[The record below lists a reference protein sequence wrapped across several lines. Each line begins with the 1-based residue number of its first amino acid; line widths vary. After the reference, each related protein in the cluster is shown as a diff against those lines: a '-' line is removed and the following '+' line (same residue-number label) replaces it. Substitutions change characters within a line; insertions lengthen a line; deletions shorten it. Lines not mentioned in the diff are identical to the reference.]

1 MALFAPILAS
11 SQPAFVPQGSYPVTF
26 SLSSFNSWDE
36 ITGVEIKINNQA
48 NDSSIVNV
56 REVKDDN
63 GNIISYINAG
73 YILRKT
79 NFIKNGTSAI
89 VNITNEDITSWE
101 QGNLYKIQMRFYY
114 NTTYSEW
121 SNVMIVK
128 PIHAPTLSIAT
139 ITNKTVLSLAPLF
152 EALTSFDV
160 LDKEMEE
167 KFNFLLYNNDT
178 LVEESGW
185 ITHTKQIDK
194 YRFKTILNT
203 EATNKYKLIYKIVSI
218 NGFESFLESS
228 FEVRTLTFKEEI
240 HLETKNAL
248 IKDNENACAVLNI
261 TPIGNTVLTGTY
273 VITRASK
280 KTNFAVWEDV
290 KYVQFNKFDHGT
302 KNNINVYTFRDF
314 TVENGVA
321 YKYAIQRETSTG
333 YRTNAV
339 SIGKD
344 TDTIAVDY
352 EYGYL
357 VGDDSLQL
365 KLKFN
370 TEISSFKHTKLENKS
385 DTLGSKYPTISRNG
399 YADYAEFPLS
409 GLITFHMDEDCLTFL
424 KFAGDGFYY
433 KNNLIIPKDKLIQNK
448 RRTSEK
454 GESKTDE
461 PFVEIIGTQDLQS
474 YVIDYN
480 LTSESIQVEKAFR
493 EAVLDFLGNGNYK
506 LFKSPTEGNILIS
519 LINVSLSPENTLG
532 RMIYKF
538 SATAYEVGDTSLETL
553 NKFNVID
560 CGSYEEVTNF
570 ENQLGFN
577 QLSGFFAE
585 GTKLI
590 DLIGKQVASTKD
602 ETFVKL
608 KSLWVEAYPLLD
620 KKGIDSYKLRID
632 STANEKAQ
640 NIDGYLSIIINGQTF
655 YFKAGSVLY
664 IEDNLD
670 DDIVIPAD
678 SWLLINYTYEYT
690 TKVNSK
696 GEPLEAKRSR
706 CFGQL
711 EGLFTEKSVI
721 EGLKPKITRS
731 RSLNIWEEIQ
741 KDVLKNYYGNK
752 ILKSELNNNNDLVWY
767 YYEIISST
775 VRRKHSLNFNSK
787 DGVLLYFIDIEA
799 STGTS
804 IKLIAND
811 STEQN
816 IVIGNSEKYSLRPKK
831 ERFLEHFFKSLAF
844 TKDTYSIINYDLEV
858 IETVTEEVDYG
869 H

>member
-48 NDSSIVNV
+48 NDSSIVRV
-56 REVKDDN
+56 TKLSDDT
-63 GNIISYINAG
+63 YLNAG

-79 NFIKNGTSAI
+79 NFIKNGSSAI
-89 VNITNEDITSWE
+89 VNITNEDIVGWE

-121 SNVMIVK
+121 SNIMIVK
-128 PIHAPTLSIAT
+128 PIHAPILSIAT

-152 EALTSFDV
+152 EALTSFNV
-160 LDKEMEE
+160 SDKEMEE
-167 KFNFLLYNNDT
+167 KFNFLLYNNDI

-185 ITHTKQIDK
+185 ITHTEQIDK

-203 EATNKYKLIYKIVSI
+203 EATNKYKLIYKIVSV
-218 NGFESFLESS
+218 NGFESSLESS
-228 FEVRTLTFKEEI
+228 FEVRTLTLSEEI
-240 HLETKNAL
+240 HLETENAL
-248 IKDNENACAVLNI
+248 VKDNENACAVLNI
-261 TPIGNTVLTGTY
+261 TPIGDTVLTGTY
-273 VITRASK
+273 VITRASE

-290 KYVQFNKFDHGT
+290 KYVQFNKFEHNTGD
-302 KNNINVYTFRDF
+302 NVNVYTFRDF

-370 TEISSFKHTKLENKS
+370 TEISSFKHTKLENKA

-424 KFAGDGFYY
+424 KFAEDGFYY

-448 RRTSEK
+448 RRTSKK
-454 GESKTDE
+454 GESKSDE

-480 LTSESIQVEKAFR
+480 LMSKNIQVEKAFR

-570 ENQLGFN
+570 KNQLGFN
-577 QLSGFFAE
+577 QLNGFFAE

-602 ETFVKL
+602 ETFVEL
-608 KSLWVEAYPLLD
+608 KSLWVETYPLLD

-670 DDIVIPAD
+670 DNIVIPAD

-696 GEPLEAKRSR
+696 GEQLEAKRNR

-711 EGLFTEKSVI
+711 EGLFTEKSII
-721 EGLKPKITRS
+721 EGLKPKLTRS
-731 RSLNIWEEIQ
+731 RLLNIWKEIQ
-741 KDVLKNYYGNK
+741 EDVLKNYYGDK
-752 ILKSELNNNNDLVWY
+752 ILGSELNDNKDLVWY
-767 YYEIISST
+767 YYETISST
-775 VRRKHSLNFNSK
+775 IRRKHSLNFNSK

-804 IKLIAND
+804 IKLITEN
-811 STEQN
+811 SEQN

-831 ERFLEHFFKSLAF
+831 ELFLEHFFKSLAF

-869 H
+869 R

>member
-48 NDSSIVNV
+48 NDSSIVRV
-56 REVKDDN
+56 TKLSDDT
-63 GNIISYINAG
+63 YLNAG

-79 NFIKNGTSAI
+79 NFIKNGSSAI
-89 VNITNEDITSWE
+89 VNITNEDIVGWE

-121 SNVMIVK
+121 SNIMIVK
-128 PIHAPTLSIAT
+128 PIHAPILSIAT

-152 EALTSFDV
+152 EALTSFNV
-160 LDKEMEE
+160 SDKEMEE
-167 KFNFLLYNNDT
+167 KFNFLLYNNDV

-185 ITHTKQIDK
+185 ITHTEQIDK

-203 EATNKYKLIYKIVSI
+203 EATNKYKLIYKIVSV
-218 NGFESFLESS
+218 NGFESSLESS
-228 FEVRTLTFKEEI
+228 FEVRTLTLSEEI
-240 HLETKNAL
+240 HLETENAL
-248 IKDNENACAVLNI
+248 VKDNENACAVLNI
-261 TPIGNTVLTGTY
+261 TPIGDTVLTGTY
-273 VITRASK
+273 VITRASE

-290 KYVQFNKFDHGT
+290 KYVQFNKFEHNTGD
-302 KNNINVYTFRDF
+302 NVNVYTFRDF

-370 TEISSFKHTKLENKS
+370 TEISSFKHTKLENKA

-424 KFAGDGFYY
+424 KFAEDGFYY

-448 RRTSEK
+448 RRTSKK
-454 GESKTDE
+454 GESKSDE

-480 LTSESIQVEKAFR
+480 LMSKNIQVEKAFR

-570 ENQLGFN
+570 KNQLGFN
-577 QLSGFFAE
+577 QLNGFFAE

-670 DDIVIPAD
+670 DNIVIPAD

-696 GEPLEAKRSR
+696 GEQLEAKRNR

-711 EGLFTEKSVI
+711 EGLFTEKSII
-721 EGLKPKITRS
+721 EGLKPKLTRS
-731 RSLNIWEEIQ
+731 RLLNIWKEIQ
-741 KDVLKNYYGNK
+741 EDVLKNYYGDK
-752 ILKSELNNNNDLVWY
+752 ILGSELNDNKDLVWY
-767 YYEIISST
+767 YYETISST
-775 VRRKHSLNFNSK
+775 IRRKHSLNFNSK

-804 IKLIAND
+804 IKLITEN
-811 STEQN
+811 SEQN

-831 ERFLEHFFKSLAF
+831 ELFLEHFFKSLAF

-869 H
+869 R

>member
-11 SQPAFVPQGSYPVTF
+11 SQPAFVPQDNYPVTF
-26 SLSSFNSWDE
+26 SLSSFNSWNE
-36 ITGVEIKINNQA
+36 VTGVEIKINNQA
-48 NDSSIVNV
+48 NDSSIVKVTQLSENT
-56 REVKDDN
+56 
-63 GNIISYINAG
+63 YLNAG

-79 NFIKNGTSAI
+79 NFIKNGSSGT
-89 VNITNEDITSWE
+89 VNITNEDITSWKP
-101 QGNLYKIQMRFYY
+101 GNLYKIQMRFYD

-128 PIHAPTLSIAT
+128 PIHTPTLSIAT
-139 ITNKTVLSLAPLF
+139 ITNKTVLSLSPLF

-160 LDKEMEE
+160 SDKEMEE
-167 KFNFLLYNNDT
+167 KFNFLLYNNNA

-185 ITHTKQIDK
+185 ITHTEQIDK

-218 NGFESFLESS
+218 NGFESSLESS
-228 FEVRTLTFKEEI
+228 FEVRTLTLNEKIE
-240 HLETKNAL
+240 LETEKAL
-248 IKDNENACAVLNI
+248 VKDNENACAVLNI
-261 TPIGNTVLTGTY
+261 TPKEGTKLDGTY
-273 VITRASK
+273 VITRASE

-290 KYVQFNKFDHGT
+290 KYVQFKDFTHNIG
-302 KNNINVYTFRDF
+302 NNINVYTFRDF

-344 TDTIAVDY
+344 TDTIAVEY

-370 TEISSFKHTKLENKS
+370 TEISSFKHTKLENKA

-424 KFAGDGFYY
+424 KFAEDGFYY
-433 KNNLIIPKDKLIQNK
+433 KNNLIIPKSKLIQNK
-448 RRTSEK
+448 RRTSQEESDEK
-454 GESKTDE
+454 
-461 PFVEIIGTQDLQS
+461 IGTQDLPS
-474 YVIDYN
+474 YIIDYN

-560 CGSYEEVTNF
+560 CGSYEEVTNS
-570 ENQLGFN
+570 ENRLGFN
-577 QLSGFFAE
+577 QLSGFFKKE
-585 GTKLI
+585 TKLM
-590 DLIGKQVASTKD
+590 DLIGDQIASAED
-602 ETFVKL
+602 ETFIKL

-620 KKGIDSYKLRID
+620 KKSIDSYKLRID

-640 NIDGYLSIIINGQTF
+640 NIDGYLSIIINGRTF

-670 DDIVIPAD
+670 NAIITIPAD
-678 SWLLINYTYEYT
+678 SWLLINYTYEYIE
-690 TKVNSK
+690 KNNPE
-696 GEPLEAKRSR
+696 GEILEAKRTR

-711 EGLFTEKSVI
+711 EGLFTEKSII

-731 RSLNIWEEIQ
+731 RTLDIWKEIQ
-741 KDVLKNYYGNK
+741 EDVLKNYYGDK
-752 ILKSELNNNNDLVWY
+752 ILESELNDNKDLVWY
-767 YYEIISST
+767 YYETISST
-775 VRRKHSLNFNSK
+775 IRRKHSLNFNSK

-804 IKLIAND
+804 IKLITED
-811 STEQN
+811 SEQN

-831 ERFLEHFFKSLAF
+831 ELFLEHFFKSLAF
-844 TKDTYSIINYDLEV
+844 TKDTYSIINYDLEL

-869 H
+869 R

>member
-48 NDSSIVNV
+48 NDSSIVRV
-56 REVKDDN
+56 TKLSDDT
-63 GNIISYINAG
+63 YINAG

-79 NFIKNGTSAI
+79 NFIKNGSSAI
-89 VNITNEDITSWE
+89 VNITNEDIVGWE

-160 LDKEMEE
+160 SDKEMEE
-167 KFNFLLYNNDT
+167 KFNFLLYNNDA

-185 ITHTKQIDK
+185 ITHTEQIDK

-203 EATNKYKLIYKIVSI
+203 KATNKYKLIYKIVSV
-218 NGFESFLESS
+218 NGFENSLESS
-228 FEVRTLTFKEEI
+228 FEVRTLTLNEEI
-240 HLETKNAL
+240 QLETENAL
-248 IKDNENACAVLNI
+248 IEDNENACAVLNI
-261 TPIGNTVLTGTY
+261 TPIGDTVLTGTY
-273 VITRASK
+273 VITRASE

-290 KYVQFNKFDHGT
+290 KYVQFNKFKHNTGD
-302 KNNINVYTFRDF
+302 NINVYTFRDF

-370 TEISSFKHTKLENKS
+370 TEISSFKHTKLENKA

-424 KFAGDGFYY
+424 KFAKDGLYY

-448 RRTSEK
+448 RRTSKK
-454 GESKTDE
+454 GESKPDE
-461 PFVEIIGTQDLQS
+461 PFVEEIGTQDLPS

-560 CGSYEEVTNF
+560 CGSYKEVTNF

-577 QLSGFFAE
+577 QLNGFFAK

-590 DLIGKQVASTKD
+590 DLIGNKVASTKD

-670 DDIVIPAD
+670 DNIVIPAD

-696 GEPLEAKRSR
+696 GEPLEAKRNR

-711 EGLFTEKSVI
+711 EGLFTEKSII
-721 EGLKPKITRS
+721 EGLKPKLTRS
-731 RSLNIWEEIQ
+731 RSLNIWKEIQ
-741 KDVLKNYYGNK
+741 EDVLKNYYGDK
-752 ILKSELNNNNDLVWY
+752 ILESELNDNKDLVWY
-767 YYEIISST
+767 YYETISPT
-775 VRRKHSLNFNSK
+775 IRRKHSLNFNSK

-804 IKLIAND
+804 IKLITED
-811 STEQN
+811 SEQN
-816 IVIGNSEKYSLRPKK
+816 IVIGNSEKYSLRSKK

>member
-48 NDSSIVNV
+48 NDSSIVRV
-56 REVKDDN
+56 TKLSDDT
-63 GNIISYINAG
+63 YLNAG

-79 NFIKNGTSAI
+79 NFIKNGSSAI
-89 VNITNEDITSWE
+89 VNITNEDIVGWE

-121 SNVMIVK
+121 SNIMIVK
-128 PIHAPTLSIAT
+128 PIHAPILSIAT

-152 EALTSFDV
+152 EALTSFNV
-160 LDKEMEE
+160 SDKEMEE
-167 KFNFLLYNNDT
+167 KFNFLLYNNDV

-185 ITHTKQIDK
+185 ITHTEQIDK

-203 EATNKYKLIYKIVSI
+203 EATNKYKLIYKIVSV
-218 NGFESFLESS
+218 NGFESSLESS
-228 FEVRTLTFKEEI
+228 FEVRTLTLSEEI
-240 HLETKNAL
+240 HLETENAL
-248 IKDNENACAVLNI
+248 VKDNENACAVLSI
-261 TPIGNTVLTGTY
+261 TPIGDTVLTGTY
-273 VITRASK
+273 VITRASE

-290 KYVQFNKFDHGT
+290 KYVQFNKFEHNTGD
-302 KNNINVYTFRDF
+302 NVNVYTFRDF

-370 TEISSFKHTKLENKS
+370 TEISSFKHTKLENKA

-424 KFAGDGFYY
+424 KFAEDGFYY

-448 RRTSEK
+448 RRTSKK
-454 GESKTDE
+454 GESKSDE

-480 LTSESIQVEKAFR
+480 LMSKNIQVEKAFR

-570 ENQLGFN
+570 KNQLGFN
-577 QLSGFFAE
+577 QLNGFFAE

-608 KSLWVEAYPLLD
+608 KSLWVETYPLLD

-670 DDIVIPAD
+670 DNIVIPAD

-696 GEPLEAKRSR
+696 GEQLEAKRNR

-711 EGLFTEKSVI
+711 EGLFTEKSII
-721 EGLKPKITRS
+721 EGLKPKLTRS
-731 RSLNIWEEIQ
+731 RLLNIWKEIQ
-741 KDVLKNYYGNK
+741 EDVLKNYYGDK
-752 ILKSELNNNNDLVWY
+752 ILGSELNDNKDLVWY
-767 YYEIISST
+767 YYETISST
-775 VRRKHSLNFNSK
+775 IRRKHSLNFNSK

-804 IKLIAND
+804 IKLITEN
-811 STEQN
+811 SEQN

-831 ERFLEHFFKSLAF
+831 ELFLEHFFKSLAF

-869 H
+869 R

>member
-63 GNIISYINAG
+63 GNIVSYINAG

-79 NFIKNGTSAI
+79 NFIKNGTSAT

-114 NTTYSEW
+114 NATYSEW

-152 EALTSFDV
+152 EALASFDV
-160 LDKEMEE
+160 SDKEMEE
-167 KFNFLLYNNDT
+167 KFNFLLYNNDV

-185 ITHTKQIDK
+185 ITHTEQIDK

-203 EATNKYKLIYKIVSI
+203 EAINKYKLVYKIVSI

-228 FEVRTLTFKEEI
+228 FEVRTLTLKEEI

-248 IKDNENACAVLNI
+248 VKDNENACAILNI
-261 TPIGNTVLTGTY
+261 TPIGDTVLTGTY
-273 VITRASK
+273 VITRASE

-290 KYVQFNKFDHGT
+290 KYIQFNKFDHGT
-302 KNNINVYTFRDF
+302 ESSINVYTFRDF

-339 SIGKD
+339 SIGK
-344 TDTIAVDY
+344 DTIAVDY

-454 GESKTDE
+454 GKPDE

-538 SATAYEVGDTSLETL
+538 SATAYEVGDTSLEIL

-590 DLIGKQVASTKD
+590 DSIGKQVASTKD

-620 KKGIDSYKLRID
+620 KKGIDSYKLRVD

-670 DDIVIPAD
+670 DNIVIPAD

-690 TKVNSK
+690 TKVNSE

-731 RSLNIWEEIQ
+731 KSLNIWEEIQ
-741 KDVLKNYYGNK
+741 EDVLKNYYGNK
-752 ILKSELNNNNDLVWY
+752 IFESELNNNGDLVWY
-767 YYEIISST
+767 YYETISST
-775 VRRKHSLNFNSK
+775 VRRKHSLNFKSK

-804 IKLIAND
+804 IKLIAKD

>member
-63 GNIISYINAG
+63 GNIVSYINAG

-101 QGNLYKIQMRFYY
+101 RGNLYKIQMRFYY

-152 EALTSFDV
+152 EALTSFDIS
-160 LDKEMEE
+160 DKEMEE
-167 KFNFLLYNNDT
+167 KFNFLLYNNDE

-185 ITHTKQIDK
+185 ITHTEQIDK

-203 EATNKYKLIYKIVSI
+203 EAINKYKLIYKIVSI

-248 IKDNENACAVLNI
+248 VKDNENACAVLNI

-344 TDTIAVDY
+344 TDTIVVDY

-448 RRTSEK
+448 GRTSEK
-454 GESKTDE
+454 KSDN
-461 PFVEIIGTQDLQS
+461 PFVEVIGTQDLQS

-570 ENQLGFN
+570 KNQLGFN
-577 QLSGFFAE
+577 QLNGFFAE

-590 DLIGKQVASTKD
+590 ELIGNQVASTKD

-670 DDIVIPAD
+670 NATITIPTD

-690 TKVNSK
+690 TKVNSE
-696 GEPLEAKRSR
+696 GEPLEAKRNR

-711 EGLFTEKSVI
+711 EGLFTEKSII
-721 EGLKPKITRS
+721 EGLKPKLIRS
-731 RSLNIWEEIQ
+731 RSLNIWKEIQ
-741 KDVLKNYYGNK
+741 EDVLKNYYGDKTLEFEFNDNK
-752 ILKSELNNNNDLVWY
+752 DLVWY
-767 YYEIISST
+767 YYENISST
-775 VRRKHSLNFNSK
+775 IRRKHSLNFNSK

-804 IKLIAND
+804 IKLIAKD
-811 STEQN
+811 SSEQN

-831 ERFLEHFFKSLAF
+831 ELFLEHFFKSLAF
-844 TKDTYSIINYDLEV
+844 TKDAYSIINYDLEV

>member
-11 SQPAFVPQGSYPVTF
+11 SQPAFIPQGSYPVTF

-48 NDSSIVNV
+48 NDSSIVRV
-56 REVKDDN
+56 TKLSDN
-63 GNIISYINAG
+63 TYLNAG

-79 NFIKNGTSAI
+79 NFIKNGSSAI
-89 VNITNEDITSWE
+89 VNITNEDIVGWE

-128 PIHAPTLSIAT
+128 PIHVPTLSIAT

-152 EALTSFDV
+152 EALTSFDAS
-160 LDKEMEE
+160 DKEMEE

-185 ITHTKQIDK
+185 ITHTEQIDK

-218 NGFESFLESS
+218 NGFESSLESS
-228 FEVRTLTFKEEI
+228 FEVRTLTLNEEI
-240 HLETKNAL
+240 QLEIENAL

-261 TPIGNTVLTGTY
+261 TPIGDTVLTGTY
-273 VITRASK
+273 VITRASE

-290 KYVQFNKFDHGT
+290 KYIQFNKFDHGT
-302 KNNINVYTFRDF
+302 ESSINVYTFRDF
-314 TVENGVA
+314 TVENGIA

-339 SIGKD
+339 SIGKK

-370 TEISSFKHTKLENKS
+370 IEISSFKHTKLENKA

-424 KFAGDGFYY
+424 KFAEDGFYY

-448 RRTSEK
+448 RRTSKK

-461 PFVEIIGTQDLQS
+461 PFAEITGTQDLQS

-480 LTSESIQVEKAFR
+480 LTSKNIQVEKAFR

-570 ENQLGFN
+570 KNQLGFN
-577 QLSGFFAE
+577 QVNGFFAE

-590 DLIGKQVASTKD
+590 DLISKQVASTKD

-620 KKGIDSYKLRID
+620 KKSIDSYKLRID

-670 DDIVIPAD
+670 NATITIPTD

-690 TKVNSK
+690 TKVNSE
-696 GEPLEAKRSR
+696 GEPLEAKRNR

-711 EGLFTEKSVI
+711 EGLFTEKSII
-721 EGLKPKITRS
+721 EGLKPKLIRS
-731 RSLNIWEEIQ
+731 RSLNIWKEIQ
-741 KDVLKNYYGNK
+741 EDVLKNYYGDKTLEFEFNDNK
-752 ILKSELNNNNDLVWY
+752 DLVWY
-767 YYEIISST
+767 YYENISST
-775 VRRKHSLNFNSK
+775 IRRKHSLNFNSK

-804 IKLIAND
+804 IKLIAKD
-811 STEQN
+811 SSEQN

-831 ERFLEHFFKSLAF
+831 ELFLEHFFKSLAF
-844 TKDTYSIINYDLEV
+844 TKDAYSIINYDLEV

>member
-48 NDSSIVNV
+48 NDSSIVRV
-56 REVKDDN
+56 TKLSDDT
-63 GNIISYINAG
+63 YLNAG

-79 NFIKNGTSAI
+79 NFIKNGSSAI
-89 VNITNEDITSWE
+89 VNITNEDIVGWE

-121 SNVMIVK
+121 SNIMIVK
-128 PIHAPTLSIAT
+128 PIHAPILSIAT

-152 EALTSFDV
+152 EALTSFNV
-160 LDKEMEE
+160 SDKEMEE
-167 KFNFLLYNNDT
+167 KFNFLLYNNDV

-185 ITHTKQIDK
+185 ITHTEQIDK

-203 EATNKYKLIYKIVSI
+203 EATNKYKLIYKIVSV
-218 NGFESFLESS
+218 NGFESSLESS
-228 FEVRTLTFKEEI
+228 FEVRTLTLSEEI
-240 HLETKNAL
+240 HLETENAL
-248 IKDNENACAVLNI
+248 VKDNENACAVLNI
-261 TPIGNTVLTGTY
+261 TPIGDTVLTGTY
-273 VITRASK
+273 VITRASE

-290 KYVQFNKFDHGT
+290 KYVQFNKFEHNTGD
-302 KNNINVYTFRDF
+302 NVNVYTFRDF

-370 TEISSFKHTKLENKS
+370 TEISSFKHTKLENKA

-424 KFAGDGFYY
+424 KFAEDGFYY

-448 RRTSEK
+448 RRTSKK
-454 GESKTDE
+454 GESKSDE

-480 LTSESIQVEKAFR
+480 LMSKNIQVEKAFR

-570 ENQLGFN
+570 KNQLGFN
-577 QLSGFFAE
+577 QLNGFFAE

-608 KSLWVEAYPLLD
+608 KSLWVETYPLLD

-670 DDIVIPAD
+670 DNIVIPAD

-696 GEPLEAKRSR
+696 GEQLEAKRNR

-711 EGLFTEKSVI
+711 EGLFTEKSII
-721 EGLKPKITRS
+721 EGLKPKLTRS
-731 RSLNIWEEIQ
+731 RLLNIWKEIQ
-741 KDVLKNYYGNK
+741 EDVLKNYYGDK
-752 ILKSELNNNNDLVWY
+752 ILGSELNDNKDLVWY
-767 YYEIISST
+767 YYETISST
-775 VRRKHSLNFNSK
+775 IRRKHSLNFNSK

-804 IKLIAND
+804 IKLITEN
-811 STEQN
+811 SEQN

-831 ERFLEHFFKSLAF
+831 ELFLEHFFKSLAF

-869 H
+869 R

>member
-11 SQPAFVPQGSYPVTF
+11 SQPAFVPQDNYPVTF
-26 SLSSFNSWDE
+26 SLSSFNSWNE
-36 ITGVEIKINNQA
+36 VTGVEIKINNQA
-48 NDSSIVNV
+48 NDSSIVKVTQLSENT
-56 REVKDDN
+56 
-63 GNIISYINAG
+63 YLNAG

-79 NFIKNGTSAI
+79 NFIKNGSSGT
-89 VNITNEDITSWE
+89 VNITNEDITSWKP
-101 QGNLYKIQMRFYY
+101 GNLYKIQMRFYDD
-114 NTTYSEW
+114 TTYSEW

-139 ITNKTVLSLAPLF
+139 ITNKTVLSLSPLF

-160 LDKEMEE
+160 SDKEMEE
-167 KFNFLLYNNDT
+167 KFNFLLYNNNA

-185 ITHTKQIDK
+185 ITHTEQIDK

-218 NGFESFLESS
+218 NGFESSLESS
-228 FEVRTLTFKEEI
+228 FEVRTLTLNEKIE
-240 HLETKNAL
+240 LETENAL

-261 TPIGNTVLTGTY
+261 TPKEGTELTGTY
-273 VITRASK
+273 VITRASE

-290 KYVQFNKFDHGT
+290 KYIQFKDFKHNIG
-302 KNNINVYTFRDF
+302 NNINVYTFRDF

-344 TDTIAVDY
+344 TDTIAVEY

-370 TEISSFKHTKLENKS
+370 TEISSFKHTKLENKA

-424 KFAGDGFYY
+424 KFAEDGFYY
-433 KNNLIIPKDKLIQNK
+433 KNNLIIPKNKLMQNK
-448 RRTSEK
+448 RRTSQEESDEK
-454 GESKTDE
+454 
-461 PFVEIIGTQDLQS
+461 IGTQDLPS
-474 YVIDYN
+474 YIIDYN

-560 CGSYEEVTNF
+560 CGSYEEVTNS
-570 ENQLGFN
+570 ENRLGFN
-577 QLSGFFAE
+577 QLSGFFKKE
-585 GTKLI
+585 TKLM
-590 DLIGKQVASTKD
+590 DLIGDQVASATD
-602 ETFVKL
+602 ETFIKL

-620 KKGIDSYKLRID
+620 KKSIDSYKLRID

-640 NIDGYLSIIINGQTF
+640 NIDGYLSIIINGKTF

-670 DDIVIPAD
+670 NAIITIPAD
-678 SWLLINYTYEYT
+678 SWFMINYTYEYT
-690 TKVNSK
+690 EKNNPE
-696 GEPLEAKRSR
+696 GEILEAKRTR

-711 EGLFTEKSVI
+711 EGLFTEKSII

-731 RSLNIWEEIQ
+731 RTLDIWKEIQ
-741 KDVLKNYYGNK
+741 EDVLKNYYGDK
-752 ILKSELNNNNDLVWY
+752 ILGSELNDNKDLVWY
-767 YYEIISST
+767 YYETISST
-775 VRRKHSLNFNSK
+775 IRRKHSLNFNSK
-787 DGVLLYFIDIEA
+787 DGVLLCFIDIEA

-804 IKLIAND
+804 IKLITEN
-811 STEQN
+811 SEQN

-831 ERFLEHFFKSLAF
+831 ELFLEHFFKSLAF
-844 TKDTYSIINYDLEV
+844 TKDTYSIINYDLEL

-869 H
+869 R